1 MSSNQSGGPK
11 GQDPWGSNNGGPPE
25 LDQLLRQLKKKLEGL
40 FGGGSGGPRFPSAA
54 PQPSGS
60 GSGSGFG
67 APGIGLGAIAVGL
80 FVLYVLSGVY
90 LVQPAERAV
99 VTQLG
104 AYQKTVGPGP
114 HWIPRFFQSK
124 RVLDVDEV
132 MTTQHGGMMLTQ
144 DENIVNVK
152 LAVQYQIG
160 DPKDYLFNTVDPQ
173 ASLRNVVDSAIRYVI
188 GHSTLDQI
196 LTSGRTLIAAQIK
209 EQIIQNLEMYHAGLI
224 ISAVAMQEA
233 EAPEEVKAAF
243 LDAIRAREDEERLV
257 NQAEAYAA
265 RIEPIAR
272 GHATRLLEDAKAY
285 KSQVVLLSK
294 GETERFD
301 ALLVEY
307 DRGSTVM
314 RDRLYLGTMEDVL
327 SSTTKIVVDT
337 TKGNNFLYLPLDKM
351 SAGKEKTAVI
361 DEEDLVA
368 QAAAAAMAQVTANT
382 TAPNVSAQPQVVA
395 PRSNTRPV
403 RGERS

>member
-1 MSSNQSGGPK
+1 MSSNQSKGPE
-11 GQDPWGSNNGGPPE
+11 GQDPWGSNKGGPPD
-25 LDQLLRQLKKKLEGL
+25 LDQLLRQLKRKMGTFFGRAPL
-40 FGGGSGGPRFPSAA
+40 FPTGNFKTPE
-54 PQPSGS
+54 
-60 GSGSGFG
+60 FG
-67 APGIGLGAIAVGL
+67 AHTASFGLGAIVAGFL
-80 FVLYVLSGVY
+80 VLYIVSGIY

-99 VTQLG
+99 VTQFG
-104 AYQKTVGPGP
+104 AYQKTLGPGP
-114 HWIPRFFQSK
+114 HWIPRFIQSK
-124 RVLDVDEV
+124 QVLDVDEV

-209 EQIIQNLEMYHAGLI
+209 EQIVQNLDMYHAGLT

-233 EAPEEVKAAF
+233 EAPEEVKSAF

-272 GHATRLLEDAKAY
+272 GHATRLLEDAGAY
-285 KSQVVLLSK
+285 KEQVVLLSK
-294 GETERFD
+294 GETDRFN
-301 ALLVEY
+301 ALLTVY
-307 DRGSTVM
+307 NRGPSVM
-314 RDRLYLGTMEDVL
+314 RDRLYLGMMESVL
-327 SSTTKIVVDT
+327 SASTKVVIDTK
-337 TKGNNFLYLPLDKM
+337 KGNNFLYLPLDKL
-351 SAGKEKTAVI
+351 SATKEVVQAV

-368 QAAAAAMAQVTANT
+368 QAAAAAMAQTSIA
-382 TAPNVSAQPQVVA
+382 APVVRDDTPVFKR
-395 PRSNTRPV
+395 PRGDRL
-403 RGERS
+403 